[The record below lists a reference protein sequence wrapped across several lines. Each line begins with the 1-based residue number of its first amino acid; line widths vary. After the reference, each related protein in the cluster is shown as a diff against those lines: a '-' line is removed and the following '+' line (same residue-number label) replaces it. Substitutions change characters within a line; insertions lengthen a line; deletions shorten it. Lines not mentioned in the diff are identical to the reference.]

1 MEHKYRQERI
11 LVEDLRTSLVLE
23 KEKGEQLSEAL
34 QKVKGHEEELQEELS
49 DLLTKIDKQIGD
61 REAVESR
68 LADVT

>member
-23 KEKGEQLSEAL
+23 KEKGEQLSDAL
-34 QKVKGHEEELQEELS
+34 QKAKGHEDELQEEVS
-49 DLLTKIDKQIGD
+49 DLLSKIDKQIGD